1 MLNLF
6 RDAVRANAIAL
17 SALTLSAAVALPLQ
31 SAYAASTSKAAHSRS
46 EAVRARAM
54 APETIACTK
63 HGCETVP
70 PGCRAVAQPGQEPG
84 YQMMACR

>member
-1 MLNLF
+1 MPSILHGAF
-6 RDAVRANAIAL
+6 RANVIAL
-17 SALTLSAAVALPLQ
+17 SALTLSATFALPAQ
-31 SAYAASTSKAAHSRS
+31 SAYAASTKKTTHRS
-46 EAVRARAM
+46 EALRARAM

-70 PGCRAVAQPGQEPG
+70 LGCRAVPQPGLEPG